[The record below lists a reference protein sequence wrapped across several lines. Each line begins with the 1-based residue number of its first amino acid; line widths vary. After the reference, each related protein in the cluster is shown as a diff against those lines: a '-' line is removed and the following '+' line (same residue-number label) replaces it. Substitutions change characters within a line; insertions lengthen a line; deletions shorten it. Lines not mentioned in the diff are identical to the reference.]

1 MSECVAR
8 EGVGAVT
15 PGDLAELLTV
25 FNEVTSRL
33 EATHDQLRA
42 EVARLNGELARA
54 NEEVE
59 RSRRLAALGEMAAG
73 IAHEIRNPLGS
84 IRLYARM
91 LEEDLRHMP
100 EPHRVAC
107 RIAEAARTM
116 DAIVRD
122 VLSFARGQ
130 AIRAERV
137 RVSEVI
143 AEALSACLE
152 EGSGVRVVRADLS
165 RGEGAEVL
173 GDATLLR
180 QALVNLIRNA
190 REAMEESRG
199 ERVLTLDARRH
210 GEWVTLSVRDTGV
223 GVSEEVA
230 RRMFNPFFTTRPA
243 GTGLG
248 LAIVHR
254 IVEGHGGR
262 VSVRNNVP
270 GPGAT
275 AEVVLPAATGEAE
288 DHGDAE
294 GRACVPVVVRPA
306 ENVA

>member
-1 MSECVAR
+1 MAEVAR
-8 EGVGAVT
+8 QEAVT
-15 PGDLAELLTV
+15 PGDLAELLTA

-42 EVARLNGELARA
+42 EVARLNAELARA

-59 RSRRLAALGEMAAG
+59 RSRRLSALGEMAAG

-91 LEEDLRHMP
+91 LEDDLRSMP
-100 EPHRVAC
+100 EAHRVAC
-107 RIAEAARTM
+107 RIAEAARTL

-122 VLSFARGQ
+122 VLAFARGQ
-130 AIRAERV
+130 SIRAEPV
-137 RVSEVI
+137 PASEVI
-143 AEALSACLE
+143 SSALSAC
-152 EGSGVRVVRADLS
+152 GDAVAGVRLVRADRE
-165 RGEGAEVL
+165 RGEPAEIL
-173 GDATLLR
+173 GDAGLLR
-180 QALVNLIRNA
+180 QALANVIRNA
-190 REAMEESRG
+190 VEAMEGGGG
-199 ERVLTLDARRH
+199 ERVLTLDAKRQ
-210 GEWVTLSVRDTGV
+210 GGWVTLSVRDTGI

-262 VSVRNNVP
+262 VSVRNNEP

-275 AEVVLPAATGEAE
+275 VEIVLPAAAPEEAKFV
-288 DHGDAE
+288 E
-294 GRACVPVVVRPA
+294 GRACVTVARPA
-306 ENVA
+306 ERIA